1 MCFVLFCFVLF
12 CFVGKV
18 DGSSDFM
25 GALPESKGSFVLNM
39 RKTGGKA
46 V

>member
-1 MCFVLFCFVLF
+1 MVAVTLWVLCQSQKDL
-12 CFVGKV
+12 
-18 DGSSDFM
+18 
-25 GALPESKGSFVLNM
+25 FVLNM